1 MATQGQTAEQAGRQS
16 VPGWDDKY
24 LLGSYK
30 MHPKAT
36 SGKLSGNVEAPHCD
50 HYDAAVCSSS
60 CGRCGRNVCKQ
71 CVCDGARQKNRERER
86 ERRDSEEKGWKK
98 CVACL

>member
-1 MATQGQTAEQAGRQS
+1 MATQGQTVEAGRLAA
-16 VPGWDDKY
+16 PGWDDKY

-36 SGKLSGNVEAPHCD
+36 SGKLSGNADAPHCD

-71 CVCDGARQKNRERER
+71 CVCEQDKRTERER
-86 ERRDSEEKGWKK
+86 EGKRVERAGKN
-98 CVACL
+98 V

>member
-1 MATQGQTAEQAGRQS
+1 
-16 VPGWDDKY
+16 
-24 LLGSYK
+24 

-36 SGKLSGNVEAPHCD
+36 SGKLSGNVDAPHCD

-71 CVCDGARQKNRERER
+71 CVCWSKTKEQREEGKRVER
-86 ERRDSEEKGWKK
+86 AGKK